1 MLLQNSITG
10 CRTKIGYLLE
20 RKLPQNAMVGKE
32 PKAPKG
38 PKELTVLLCLFLQQ
52 LLRTRPWQLD
62 GSRARPVSTDSC
74 ISGSYPRPAQSRV
87 KGIS

>member
-10 CRTKIGYLLE
+10 GRTKIGFLLE

-38 PKELTVLLCLFLQQ
+38 PKHSSAMPFPTAVIKHEAWAAGWL
-52 LLRTRPWQLD
+52 
-62 GSRARPVSTDSC
+62 
-74 ISGSYPRPAQSRV
+74 
-87 KGIS
+87 